1 MRSSKL
7 CSNCFA
13 SLSWNYS
20 SNPKHAGQKSSV
32 LQNKK
37 QYAGDLL
44 THCAPP
50 KPCATALV
58 LANVWKTKKV
68 ESFFQAGCSNG
79 DELMEHF
86 VFLVTVRSTTVF
98 FQHSETFIASSLVA
112 MCSACCPTFFFLY
125 QELQSNMSTA
135 YKKQSND
142 WFIVRILIVL
152 MFLLGFYMKH
162 FPRDQIAQ
170 QWLVPGISNRT
181 RRRGV
186 LFERCCGEIWICR
199 GCCMANKRSD
209 KDKNGSTNS
218 GTFVVTRW
226 KCIELQIFKVG

>member
-112 MCSACCPTFFFLY
+112 MCSACCPTFFFY
-125 QELQSNMSTA
+125 IRNCSQTC
-135 YKKQSND
+135 
-142 WFIVRILIVL
+142 R
-152 MFLLGFYMKH
+152 
-162 FPRDQIAQ
+162 PRTKNNPMID
-170 QWLVPGISNRT
+170 S
-181 RRRGV
+181 
-186 LFERCCGEIWICR
+186 LFEFWLCWCFC
-199 GCCMANKRSD
+199 
-209 KDKNGSTNS
+209 
-218 GTFVVTRW
+218 
-226 KCIELQIFKVG
+226 

>member
-112 MCSACCPTFFFLY
+112 MCSACCPTIFFFI
-125 QELQSNMSTA
+125 SGIA
-135 YKKQSND
+135 
-142 WFIVRILIVL
+142 V
-152 MFLLGFYMKH
+152 KH
-162 FPRDQIAQ
+162 VDRVQKTI
-170 QWLVPGISNRT
+170 QWLIHCSNFDCADVSVRFLHET
-181 RRRGV
+181 FSSGSNCTAMVGARHFKSDTKKRRPIWTVLRGN
-186 LFERCCGEIWICR
+186 LNLSRLLHGEQEVWQ
-199 GCCMANKRSD
+199 G
-209 KDKNGSTNS
+209 
-218 GTFVVTRW
+218 
-226 KCIELQIFKVG
+226 